1 MVSLPLADAA
11 AAGAGRRPTRLERRS
26 RWRWYETVFWLAAA
40 ACPLLVPD
48 DLVLA
53 SQVLIAGLFAL
64 SLDLLL
70 GYGGIVSLGHAA
82 FFGIGAYSAGLLA
95 RHGWGEP
102 VSGLLLSG
110 LVAGAAGFLLS
121 FIIVRVRGIALL
133 MVTLGISLVLHEAA
147 VKAYAVTGGDD
158 GLQGVAIDP
167 VLGLFAMD
175 LWGRT
180 AFGYSLAVVFA
191 GFLLA
196 RRLTASPFG
205 LALQGLREN
214 SRRMAA
220 IGASLR
226 RHSALIYTVS
236 AALAGI
242 AGGLLTQTTEFV
254 SVEVLGFQRSAEV
267 LIMLILGGA
276 GHLYGAFVGAAVFMI
291 VRDQLAAAN
300 PEYWFFWLGL
310 MLVVVVLFARGGI
323 LGGLAAIAGRLG
335 RRVPGRD
342 KAGRN
347 GGGPQ

>member
-1 MVSLPLADAA
+1 MVSLPVESPQASGTAA
-11 AAGAGRRPTRLERRS
+11 HSRPVTRLERRS
-26 RWRWYETVFWLAAA
+26 RWRWHEILFWLSVAS
-40 ACPLLVPD
+40 CPLIVPD

-82 FFGIGAYSAGLLA
+82 FFGVGAYAAGLLA

-110 LVAGAAGFLLS
+110 MLAGLLGFVLS

-133 MVTLGISLVLHEAA
+133 MVTLGVSLVLHEAA
-147 VKAYAVTGGDD
+147 VKGYAVTGGDD
-158 GLQGVAIDP
+158 GLQGIVLDP
-167 VLGLFAMD
+167 LFGLFSMD
-175 LWGRT
+175 MWGRT
-180 AFGYSLAVVFA
+180 AFGYSLAVAFA

-196 RRLTASPFG
+196 RRLVSSPFG
-205 LALQGLREN
+205 LALQGMREN
-214 SRRMAA
+214 GRRMAA
-220 IGASLR
+220 IGAPLR
-226 RHSALIYTVS
+226 RHSALIYTLS
-236 AALAGI
+236 AALAGT
-242 AGGLLTQTTEFV
+242 AGALLTQTTEFV

-276 GHLYGAFVGAAVFMI
+276 GHLYGAFIGAAVFMI

-310 MLVVVVLFARGGI
+310 MLVLVVLFARGGI
-323 LGGLAAIAGRLG
+323 IGGIATIAARL
-335 RRVPGRD
+335 R
-342 KAGRN
+342 K
-347 GGGPQ
+347 GGSP